1 MSAKSSLPV
10 ASSQPKVIS
19 GRACE
24 AMLRSL
30 VDSFEVEAFVPFVG
44 RIAKLAGA
52 TYVGPQSTDGDT
64 LHFFREPVTG
74 TTVSVWDLDLSLEA
88 LQASMKAARTR
99 FGVA

>member
-10 ASSQPKVIS
+10 SSSQPKVIS
-19 GRACE
+19 ARD

-30 VDSFEVEAFVPFVG
+30 VDSFEVSSFVPFVG

-52 TYVGPQSTDGDT
+52 AYMGAQLIDGDT
-64 LHFFREPVTG
+64 LHYFVEPVTG
-74 TTVSVWDLDLSLEA
+74 SSVVVWDLDLSLES
-88 LQASMKAARTR
+88 LQFKMKAARTR